1 MHTFNFDLLKIKNF
15 YFLFGVSFFLLI
27 LNYITQISFSGEQ
40 IYFNTYADK
49 LSTERIQ
56 SLYQNSKKWEWLGY
70 FLLPLFYLF
79 KIICVTF
86 CLTTASLLNV
96 EKGNFK
102 ANFNVSLK
110 ADYIFIIMML
120 VRFIWLKSFK
130 EINNLTDLGY
140 IPGSILNLFNIENI
154 PKWII
159 YPLQICNI
167 WEVLYCLIGTSMY
180 SIQFGVSKKVA
191 ACQFCIPYLIGLFI
205 WVLVVVFLTL
215 QFT

>member
-1 MHTFNFDLLKIKNF
+1 MLDIHFDLLKIKIF
-15 YFLFGVSFFLLI
+15 YFYFGGVIFLLI
-27 LNYITQISFSGEQ
+27 LNYITQISFPGEQ
-40 IYFNTYADK
+40 IYLKTYADQ

-79 KIICVTF
+79 KIVYVSF
-86 CLTTASLLNV
+86 CLTTASLINV
-96 EKGNFK
+96 EKGNFT

-110 ADYIFIIMML
+110 ADYIFIIVIL
-120 VRFIWLKSFK
+120 VRFIWLFFFK

-140 IPGSILNLFNIENI
+140 IPGSFLNLFNIENI
-154 PKWII
+154 PKWVI

-180 SIQFGVSKKVA
+180 SIQFGVSKTVA
-191 ACQFCIPYLIGLFI
+191 AKQFCIPYLIGLFI
-205 WVLVVVFLTL
+205 WVLIVVFVTL
-215 QFT
+215 QFS